1 LPASRAA
8 LTRAAITHLAVLGA
22 ADGLLSEEG
31 PRACSATKG
40 ADALPWQLDTTGF
53 RNARGNATR

>member
-1 LPASRAA
+1 V
-8 LTRAAITHLAVLGA
+8 TRAAITHLAVLGA
-22 ADGLLSEEG
+22 ADGLLSDEG
-31 PRACSATKG
+31 PRACSATTG